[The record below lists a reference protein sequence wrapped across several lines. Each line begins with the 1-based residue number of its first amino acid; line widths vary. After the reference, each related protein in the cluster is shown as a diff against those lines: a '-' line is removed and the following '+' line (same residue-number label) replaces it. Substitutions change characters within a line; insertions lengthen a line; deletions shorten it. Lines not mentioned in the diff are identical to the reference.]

1 MNSHVDKNKILTN
14 KQKQAIRESNA
25 RINIL
30 HGAMR
35 SGKTVGALW
44 RWIKFIGN
52 SPDGDLIMIGKSIGS
67 LYRNM
72 IRPLQEMLGNQM
84 FYSSGKHEV
93 DIWEKKIFCFG
104 AFDESSEGILRGLTA
119 AGALGDECTLWPK
132 SFFYTMLSR
141 LSVKGAKF
149 FGTTNTDSPYHYL
162 KKDFL
167 DRKGLDLYQLQFQ
180 LEDNADNLPPEY
192 ADNLKKEFTGLW
204 YKRFIE
210 GLWVA
215 AEGAIYDFWDEMLYC
230 LLKPPRRAETMSVA
244 VDYGTGNPTVFLLFG
259 EDPNAKLKC
268 WCEREYYYD
277 SVTMA
282 RQKTDDEYA
291 DDFIKWMSLDV
302 SLIRDVYIDPSALSF
317 IVALKKKLASRGIFL
332 NFPVVDNNV
341 IDGIRFTASMLQR
354 KEVMVCHCCVHVKTE
369 FSAYAWDKK
378 KQLLGIDEP
387 LKQNDHCM
395 DPFRYYIWNKYGI
408 DRQIIDLSSIPQA
421 ESFSRG

>member
-1 MNSHVDKNKILTN
+1 MNSHQNKKKILTD
-14 KQKQAIRESNA
+14 KQARAIRESNA

-72 IRPLQEMLGNQM
+72 IRPLQELLGSQM

-93 DIWEKKIFCFG
+93 DIWDKKIFCFG

-119 AGALGDECTLWPK
+119 AGALGDEVTLWPK

-162 KKDFL
+162 KTEFL
-167 DRKGLDLYQLQFQ
+167 DRTGLDLYQLQFK

-192 ADNLKKEFTGLW
+192 IENLKKEFIGLW
-204 YKRFIE
+204 YKRFID

-215 AEGAIYDFWDEMLYC
+215 AEGAIYDFWDEKIYC
-230 LLKPPRRAETMSVA
+230 LPSMPVKATSMSVA

-259 EDPNAKLKC
+259 ENQNSMPKC

-277 SVTMA
+277 SVAMG

-291 DDFIKWMSLDV
+291 DDFIKWLSLDTPLV
-302 SLIRDVYIDPSALSF
+302 TTVYCDPSALSF
-317 IVALKKKLASRGIFL
+317 IVALKKKLAAKGIFL
-332 NFPVVDNNV
+332 KFPEVDNTV
-341 IDGIRFTASMLQR
+341 IDGIRFQASMLQR
-354 KEVMVCHCCVHVKTE
+354 KEYMVCKGCTHTIQE
-369 FSAYAWDKK
+369 YGAYSWDKK
-378 KQLLGIDEP
+378 AQLKGEDKP
-387 LKQNDHCM
+387 MKMHDHTK
-395 DPFRYYIWNKYGI
+395 DPERYYLWNKYGMKRTI
-408 DRQIIDLSSIPQA
+408 VDISKYTRW
-421 ESFSRG
+421 